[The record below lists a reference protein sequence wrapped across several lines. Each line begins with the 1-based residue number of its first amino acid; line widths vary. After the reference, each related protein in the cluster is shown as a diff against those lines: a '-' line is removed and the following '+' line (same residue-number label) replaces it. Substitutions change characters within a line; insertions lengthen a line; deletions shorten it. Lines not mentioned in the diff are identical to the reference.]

1 MQVDVMFKSTTDIR
15 LLWMKKFM
23 IMLVALITLST
34 PLHALEIKLPVTSKY
49 LSRDNFNIGL
59 LKLLLSKIPGEH
71 KISSTVLQYTQ
82 ARIVKELQKG
92 ESINLYW
99 MGTSPELER
108 DLLPIYFPI
117 YRGLL
122 GHRVL
127 IIHKND
133 KSRFDN
139 ITSLN
144 GLRKYIGIQGI
155 GWSDIKILENSNLM
169 QKQAAYENIF
179 SLMNRGR
186 YDYFSRGINEAY
198 REVASRQSAMPNLYI
213 DENILLVYPFAFY
226 LFTNPGNEELAGLLT
241 QAFNQAYDDGSFLDY
256 FYQHSE
262 TLETFKLMNI
272 KKRVRYEIAN
282 PFLTSQT
289 KALADKYWH

>member
-1 MQVDVMFKSTTDIR
+1 MFKNTAEKI
-15 LLWMKKFM
+15 LFWIKKS
-23 IMLVALITLST
+23 IITLVALSLFNA
-34 PLHALEIKLPVTSKY
+34 PLYALEIKLPVTSKY

-82 ARIVKELQKG
+82 ARVVKELKKG

-108 DLLPIYFPI
+108 DLLPVYFPI

-133 KSRFDN
+133 KSSFDH
-139 ITSLN
+139 ITSLDDLSN
-144 GLRKYIGIQGI
+144 YVGVQGI
-155 GWSDIKILENSNLM
+155 GWSDIKILEHAKLK
-169 QKQAAYENIF
+169 QKQAVYENIF

-226 LFTNPGNEELAGLLT
+226 LFTNPENEELARLLT

-256 FYQHSE
+256 FYKHSE

-272 KKRVRYEIAN
+272 KKRVRYDIAN
-282 PFLTSQT
+282 PFLTSRT
-289 KALADKYWH
+289 KAIAARYWH